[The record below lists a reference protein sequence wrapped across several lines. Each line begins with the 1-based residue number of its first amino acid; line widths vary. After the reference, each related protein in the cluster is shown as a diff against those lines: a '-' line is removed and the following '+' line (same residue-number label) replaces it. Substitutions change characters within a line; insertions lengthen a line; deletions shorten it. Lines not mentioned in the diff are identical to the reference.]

1 MLHRCNIDQNC
12 FALMLH
18 RCRLIFY
25 RCKIDANFFCISAK
39 WFCIDAVSMQSGFLS
54 MLHRLKNTLD
64 RCKTVLH
71 RCSISAKG
79 FCIDAASMQD
89 GFLSCQ
95 NSSASMLHRCCIDAK
110 NGLHQCSIDAKQVM
124 KGRGVIDTFF
134 ASGSSMLRAC
144 SEQIVM
150 QNSSA
155 RGDAK
160 RSQKRG
166 RWRICHSQIIL
177 HRKNLLMQKNFV
189 VEQILLI
196 QILHQYT
203 AIQKI
208 LMQHW
213 CRKYS
218 LHHPALMHA
227 SLLCIDAE
235 RVHASMLHWCMHQCR
250 AFFWGGVEQNF
261 LLMVHD
267 S

>member
-1 MLHRCNIDQNC
+1 M
-12 FALMLH
+12 
-18 RCRLIFY
+18 
-25 RCKIDANFFCISAK
+25 
-39 WFCIDAVSMQSGFLS
+39 
-54 MLHRLKNTLD
+54 
-64 RCKTVLH
+64 VLH
-71 RCSISAKG
+71 RCSIRAKG
-79 FCIDAASMQD
+79 FCIDAAPMQD

-177 HRKNLLMQKNFV
+177 HRKNLLMQKNFDI
-189 VEQILLI
+189 EQKLLI

-208 LMQHW
+208 LMQH
-213 CRKYS
+213 
-218 LHHPALMHA
+218 
-227 SLLCIDAE
+227 
-235 RVHASMLHWCMHQCR
+235 
-250 AFFWGGVEQNF
+250 
-261 LLMVHD
+261 
-267 S
+267 